1 MRVLKF
7 IPFVLLLVF
16 SNNAF
21 SSDNTQKYIQIS
33 NQKQTESDKIVI
45 YEFFW
50 YGCPHCYNLEPT
62 MDRIESSLGK
72 DTVLIKIPVALRDT
86 WEAHAKAYYA
96 LQQMKLDDDLHE
108 KVFTE
113 IHINN
118 NRLDTKEK
126 LEQFIQEEGFNSK
139 RFSEIFDSFGT
150 DLRVKKASRLAN
162 QYQITSVPTLIING
176 KYKTSGSL
184 VSSYEELYDVVQLL
198 IDKERIN

>member
-1 MRVLKF
+1 MKILKIF
-7 IPFVLLLVF
+7 PFTLLLMF
-16 SNNAF
+16 SNIGY
-21 SSDNTQKYIQIS
+21 STDTSQKYIQIS

-62 MDRIESSLGK
+62 MDRIEANLEK
-72 DTVLIKIPVALRDT
+72 DTILIKIPVALRDT
-86 WEAHAKAYYA
+86 WEVHAKAYYA
-96 LQQMKLDDDLHE
+96 LQQMKLDDNLH
-108 KVFTE
+108 KKIFTE
-113 IHINN
+113 IHINT

-126 LEQFIQEEGFNSK
+126 LTQFIKEEGYNSK

-184 VSSYEELYDVVQLL
+184 VSSYEELYDVVKLL
-198 IDKERIN
+198 INKERVN

>member
-1 MRVLKF
+1 MKFLKALPL
-7 IPFVLLLVF
+7 ILLFLT
-16 SNNAF
+16 NTGF
-21 SSDNTQKYIQIS
+21 SSDATQKYIQIS

-62 MDRIESSLGK
+62 MDRIESNLEK
-72 DTVLIKIPVALRDT
+72 DTILIKVPVALRDT
-86 WEAHAKAYYA
+86 WESHAKAYYA
-96 LQQMKLDDDLHE
+96 LQQMKLDDNLHE
-108 KVFTE
+108 KIFTE
-113 IHINN
+113 IHINS

-126 LEQFIQEEGFNSK
+126 LTQFIEDEGYNSK

-198 IDKERIN
+198 INKERIN

>member
-1 MRVLKF
+1 MKVLKALPL
-7 IPFVLLLVF
+7 ILLFFTNIGL
-16 SNNAF
+16 
-21 SSDNTQKYIQIS
+21 SSDTTQKYIQIS

-62 MDRIESSLGK
+62 MGRIESNLEK
-72 DTVLIKIPVALRDT
+72 DTILVKVPVALRDT
-86 WEAHAKAYYA
+86 WESHAKAYYA
-96 LQQMKLDDDLHE
+96 LQQMNLDDNLHE
-108 KVFTE
+108 KIFTE
-113 IHINN
+113 IHINS

-126 LEQFIQEEGFNSK
+126 LTQFIEDEGYNSK

-176 KYKTSGSL
+176 KYKTSGSF

-198 IDKERIN
+198 IEKERVN

>member
-1 MRVLKF
+1 MFFTNIGL
-7 IPFVLLLVF
+7 
-16 SNNAF
+16 
-21 SSDNTQKYIQIS
+21 SSDTTLKYIQIS

-62 MDRIESSLGK
+62 MGRIESNLEK
-72 DTVLIKIPVALRDT
+72 DTILVKVPVALRDT
-86 WEAHAKAYYA
+86 WESHAKAYYA
-96 LQQMKLDDDLHE
+96 LQQMNLDDNLHE
-108 KVFTE
+108 KIFTE
-113 IHINN
+113 IHINS

-126 LEQFIQEEGFNSK
+126 LTQFIEDEGYNSK

-176 KYKTSGSL
+176 KYKTSGSF

-198 IDKERIN
+198 INKERIN

>member
-7 IPFVLLLVF
+7 IPFVLMLVF
-16 SNNAF
+16 SNNAL
-21 SSDNTQKYIQIS
+21 SLDNTQKYIQIS

>member
-1 MRVLKF
+1 MKFLKALPL
-7 IPFVLLLVF
+7 ILLFLT
-16 SNNAF
+16 NTGF
-21 SSDNTQKYIQIS
+21 SSDATQKYIQIS

-62 MDRIESSLGK
+62 MDRIESNLEK
-72 DTVLIKIPVALRDT
+72 DTILVKVPVALRDT
-86 WEAHAKAYYA
+86 WESHAKAYYA
-96 LQQMKLDDDLHE
+96 LQQMKLDDNLH
-108 KVFTE
+108 KKIFTE
-113 IHINN
+113 IHINS

-126 LEQFIQEEGFNSK
+126 LTLFIEDEGYNSK

-198 IDKERIN
+198 INKERIN